1 MGNSNSSDIQYLD
14 VICIP
19 DIFAASYSEV
29 IGSSNPFSRSNQVG
43 HITASGLVIKND
55 KILLIFHPYIQ
66 QWMQPGGHID
76 EGEMPVEAAIREVFE
91 ETGVVCEPLNENLG
105 PIDIDLHEIP
115 ENTKKGEGKHLH
127 IDLLFLL
134 RVLEEGDSPED
145 IQKTWLPIDQVICPR
160 LQRALQQL
168 PSQTLVT

>member
-1 MGNSNSSDIQYLD
+1 
-14 VICIP
+14 
-19 DIFAASYSEV
+19 
-29 IGSSNPFSRSNQVG
+29 
-43 HITASGLVIKND
+43 
-55 KILLIFHPYIQ
+55 
-66 QWMQPGGHID
+66 MQPGGHID

-91 ETGVVCEPLNENLG
+91 ETGVVCEPLNENLS

-145 IQKTWLPIDQVICPR
+145 IQKTWLPLDQVICPR

-168 PSQTLVT
+168 PSQA